1 MAIRST
7 FWVEEL
13 GGFKGM
19 RMLVDGKQG
28 VPNGFRL
35 HKQFESDFRS
45 LPLTSFDRP
54 TPIPSCFAAGKNL
67 AVEFYITSTAFSL
80 FA

>member
-1 MAIRST
+1 
-7 FWVEEL
+7 
-13 GGFKGM
+13 M

-67 AVEFYITSTAFSL
+67 AVEFSYKINRF
-80 FA
+80 